1 MMFDFLK
8 RKPKAQPTPVQEQK
22 FWLSPEFFDKPPTSA
37 QADTW
42 DTETAITDG
51 YQASTIT
58 YACIEKRATSCASVP
73 FVAKRKQGDEYVAVP
88 DSELQLLINKPN
100 PNQGWAELLEAAI
113 QHLDLAG
120 NAYMHM
126 VRAGKNSAPMELWLL
141 DPRYIKIKATDKDRI
156 ISGYEFQSAN
166 ASKVFIPWEDMVHL
180 KYQNPSSSLYGISP
194 MMATGRAI
202 DTDKQAGIWQKSSL
216 TNRGVSDYAVVLD
229 KDTTKT
235 QFDAIK
241 ALHTASNAGNENA
254 RKVLFTSRDV
264 KTLNMTAVEL
274 DFSNSRQKVW
284 EEICAGF
291 GVPPAMVGL
300 YENATLANIETA
312 RKIFWRDTIIPL
324 LDKITSQLNAQ
335 LAAEF
340 GEEWVIEYDD
350 SNIDALKEGL
360 ESRLNNAQKLFAMG
374 VPLSVLNT
382 LFELNIPED
391 ASYDAA
397 YVQSGYIPVSMLGQV
412 DATAP
417 VADESTT
424 TAVAGT
430 EVAKTALNGAQIT
443 ALQGIVMSVA
453 LGELPYEAALQ
464 LIINGFPAIGEDAAK
479 SILDSVK
486 NFTPA
491 TAEPTQDQAVKAALL
506 AYGIK

>member
-1 MMFDFLK
+1 
-8 RKPKAQPTPVQEQK
+8 
-22 FWLSPEFFDKPPTSA
+22 
-37 QADTW
+37 
-42 DTETAITDG
+42 
-51 YQASTIT
+51 
-58 YACIEKRATSCASVP
+58 
-73 FVAKRKQGDEYVAVP
+73 
-88 DSELQLLINKPN
+88 
-100 PNQGWAELLEAAI
+100 
-113 QHLDLAG
+113 
-120 NAYMHM
+120 
-126 VRAGKNSAPMELWLL
+126 
-141 DPRYIKIKATDKDRI
+141 
-156 ISGYEFQSAN
+156 
-166 ASKVFIPWEDMVHL
+166 MVHL

-335 LAAEF
+335 LATEF
-340 GEEWVIEYDD
+340 GEEWLIEYDD

-382 LFELNIPED
+382 IFELNIPED
-391 ASYDAA
+391 ASYEAA
-397 YVQSGYIPVSMLGQV
+397 YIQSGYMPVSMLGQV
-412 DATAP
+412 D
-417 VADESTT
+417 
-424 TAVAGT
+424 
-430 EVAKTALNGAQIT
+430 
-443 ALQGIVMSVA
+443 
-453 LGELPYEAALQ
+453 
-464 LIINGFPAIGEDAAK
+464 
-479 SILDSVK
+479 
-486 NFTPA
+486 A